1 MVVGVM
7 YVTVSKA
14 RCMATSQEGQ
24 SWIGSEVGQ
33 AGHLCA
39 VVLSGTVLNPL
50 THCLVQRIHFCPAMS
65 VT

>member
-1 MVVGVM
+1 
-7 YVTVSKA
+7 
-14 RCMATSQEGQ
+14 MATSQEGQ